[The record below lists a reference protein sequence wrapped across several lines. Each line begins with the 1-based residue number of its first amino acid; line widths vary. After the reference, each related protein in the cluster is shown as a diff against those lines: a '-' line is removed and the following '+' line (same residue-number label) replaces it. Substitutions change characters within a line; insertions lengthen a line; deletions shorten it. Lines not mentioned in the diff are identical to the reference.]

1 MFKEKAKRARIW
13 LKKRYIFVRCKLN
26 TKWQIFKAFKQLT
39 FTPHRDFPDLAP
51 NENAELVQDYI
62 ERLDNLIFSRAEK
75 VKEIAVTAPFSGGKS
90 SFLRTYM
97 KQRPSLLIEVISL
110 AAFKDENKNTIA
122 SEDGDQET
130 ESNGS
135 EINTTSRENKIEKS
149 ILQQLLYRT
158 SSNKATYSRFRR
170 IFPQPLGSVRT
181 TLLSCWLLTVVASLY
196 VLLVGQIN
204 LNDVIQALFRYD
216 AFSWKRYLSFEF
228 ICIVS
233 TISLPILVLK
243 DVIKFSRSYSLT
255 KLNPLKGEFD
265 VLQ

>member
-1 MFKEKAKRARIW
+1 MFKEKSKRARIC
-13 LKKRYIFVRCKLN
+13 LKKRYIFVRRKLN

-39 FTPHRDFPDLAP
+39 FTPNRDFPDLAP

-110 AAFKDENKNTIA
+110 AAFKDENQNTIA
-122 SEDGDQET
+122 SEANDQET

-170 IFPQPLGSVRT
+170 IFPRPARGVRS
-181 TLLSCWLLTVVASLY
+181 TLFSCWLLTVVAFLY
-196 VLLVGQIN
+196 VLLGGQIN
-204 LNDVIQALFRYD
+204 LNDVIQTLLKYD

-243 DVIKFSRSYSLT
+243 DVIQFSRSYSLT
-255 KLNPLKGEFD
+255 KLNPLKGES
-265 VLQ
+265 